1 MRMQSRAFRLALTTL
16 GVGTLAIVVG
26 VAQAPQRP
34 QPEGPGADRARKYP
48 VTLHPHDITS
58 SFIRMPLPPGQEK
71 YGKLDGAHLKTFVN
85 EITAISRKSRDDGE
99 LLWGRIAGTKYDDM
113 AEALVESKFKAF
125 GLTDV
130 RRQYFDLPPRWF
142 PTAWKFSASGG
153 GKTLTFK
160 TIQAGRGSKPT
171 PPGGVDLDAV
181 WVGIGSEAD
190 LAGRDVKSKLA
201 VILSFPMPSVV
212 AHSAGYNGA
221 MRRAVEKGAAAVLV
235 NVAIPGN
242 LLTAVSAP
250 EGLTTFSFGTQ
261 DAAEFQKLLVQGP
274 VKVHLELS
282 TEMRSGLRDA
292 SVWGTLPG
300 TTDEDM
306 IIMAHH
312 DAFYEGA
319 LDNASGMAVMIGLA
333 EYFSKIPR
341 EQRRRTLKFVT
352 TSGHHEGSDGTKW
365 MHDNKDTFLA
375 KTALMINCEH
385 VSAIQMHWDRFGA
398 NLRRSDNIAARR
410 WWVNG
415 SSRLARTVLAAYK
428 MFGVTIYDDMDQT
441 TTGDM
446 SHIDRDAPSVQLIES
461 ALFYHTDQDRPDY
474 VPEPGLEAV
483 ARAYAK
489 IIDEA
494 NTMSRAELMPD
505 SAPTTARGQDR
516 R

>member
-1 MRMQSRAFRLALTTL
+1 MHDKTRPIAIALTL
-16 GVGTLAIVVG
+16 GLSAAAVALTLAQSPAP
-26 VAQAPQRP
+26 AQPQ
-34 QPEGPGADRARKYP
+34 GPGAERARKFP
-48 VTLHPHDITS
+48 VKLHPHDLES

-71 YGKLDGAHLKTFVN
+71 YGRLTGARLKGFVN
-85 EITAISRKSRDDGE
+85 EITAVSRQSRDDGD

-113 AEALVESKFKAF
+113 VETIVENKFKEF
-125 GLTDV
+125 GLSDV
-130 RRQYFDLPPRWF
+130 RRQYFTLPPQWF
-142 PTAWKFSASGG
+142 PTAWQFRAAGS

-160 TIQAGRGSKPT
+160 TIQAGRGSKAT
-171 PPGGVDLDAV
+171 PPGGLDLDAV
-181 WVGIGSEAD
+181 WVGLGSEAD
-190 LAGRDVKSKLA
+190 FAGRDVKGKLA
-201 VILSFPMPSVV
+201 VLHSFPMPSVV
-212 AHSAGYNGA
+212 GHSAGYNGA
-221 MRRAVEKGAAAVLV
+221 MRRAVEKGAAAILI

-250 EGLTTFSFGTQ
+250 EGLTTFSFGTE
-261 DAAEFQKLLVQGP
+261 DAAAFQQLLVQGP
-274 VKVHLELS
+274 VKVHLELA

-292 SVWGTLPG
+292 NVWGSLPG
-300 TTDEDM
+300 TSDEDM

-319 LDNASGMAVMIGLA
+319 LDNASGMAVMLGLA
-333 EYFSKIPR
+333 EYYSKIPR

-352 TSGHHEGSDGTKW
+352 TSGHHVGSDGTRW

-375 KTALMINCEH
+375 KTALLINCEH

-415 SSRLARTVLAAYK
+415 SGALARVVLSAYK
-428 MFGVTIYDDMDQT
+428 MFGVTIYDDMDAT

-461 ALFYHTDQDRPDY
+461 ALFYHTDRDRPDY

-489 IIDEA
+489 IIDDV
-494 NTMSRAELMPD
+494 NTMDRAALMPE
-505 SAPTTARGQDR
+505 SMPTTSSGQPQGR
-516 R
+516 